1 MKVIRSDRG
10 MNNNQLT
17 LCPNCQNILD
27 ETGHC
32 SECGYTSNER
42 LSPLV
47 SGFLLKDRY
56 IIQEVRDSNPEGFTY
71 VGHDNDTDTTVI
83 IREYLP
89 ANLCKRNLDDGIVVV
104 TQGKDAQYKALMMD
118 FIDLNK
124 GLKKLNGMECIV
136 PMLDLFGQNNTA
148 YAVYQQIKTITLD
161 ELVTRAGGKIKWEQ
175 ISQQIITL
183 LNTLSAVHEL
193 GIIHRGFS
201 PENILIDPSG
211 NLWIRSFCTASART
225 EGSELGAQLYK
236 GYSAPEQYSLNGW
249 QGTWT
254 DIYAIAAVIYR
265 SITGIIPPPSTDY
278 EKMQRLPSAMDVDFD
293 IPSHVS
299 DALAEAMVADTDR
312 RIQTVEGFV
321 AKLTGKVGISDTCV
335 YDTKTYVKPET
346 KETQISEKKQIK
358 KRNHKYTLITALVT
372 GVILLA
378 IAGTVFWQIFQA
390 RRNPGSDT
398 STSQSSDGTSASGE
412 NEPLTVP
419 NLVGSFIETVKL
431 NKNVTDYFNLDI
443 KEAYSED
450 FPEGVIFAQDPDE
463 GETVLGQRGTI
474 TVTVSKG
481 SEMVKMPNIVGY
493 TQELAER
500 TLTDLGIKYEIVPVY
515 DDTLED
521 GKVARTDKE
530 VGEEI
535 SKDTDTVM
543 IFIKAEGYESPS
555 GSEGESASSNPYTKP
570 WWKVD

>member
-1 MKVIRSDRG
+1 M
-10 MNNNQLT
+10 
-17 LCPNCQNILD
+17 
-27 ETGHC
+27 
-32 SECGYTSNER
+32 
-42 LSPLV
+42 
-47 SGFLLKDRY
+47 
-56 IIQEVRDSNPEGFTY
+56 
-71 VGHDNDTDTTVI
+71 
-83 IREYLP
+83 
-89 ANLCKRNLDDGIVVV
+89 
-104 TQGKDAQYKALMMD
+104 
-118 FIDLNK
+118 
-124 GLKKLNGMECIV
+124 
-136 PMLDLFGQNNTA
+136 
-148 YAVYQQIKTITLD
+148 
-161 ELVTRAGGKIKWEQ
+161 
-175 ISQQIITL
+175 
-183 LNTLSAVHEL
+183 
-193 GIIHRGFS
+193 
-201 PENILIDPSG
+201 
-211 NLWIRSFCTASART
+211 
-225 EGSELGAQLYK
+225 
-236 GYSAPEQYSLNGW
+236 
-249 QGTWT
+249 
-254 DIYAIAAVIYR
+254 
-265 SITGIIPPPSTDY
+265 
-278 EKMQRLPSAMDVDFD
+278 
-293 IPSHVS
+293 
-299 DALAEAMVADTDR
+299 
-312 RIQTVEGFV
+312 
-321 AKLTGKVGISDTCV
+321 GISDTCV

-346 KETQISEKKQIK
+346 KETKISEKIQIN

-372 GVILLA
+372 GIILLA
-378 IAGTVFWQIFQA
+378 VAGTVFWQIFQA
-390 RRNPGSDT
+390 RRNPGPDA

>member
-1 MKVIRSDRG
+1 MKNS
-10 MNNNQLT
+10 QLT

-27 ETGHC
+27 ESGHC

-56 IIQEVRDSNPEGFTY
+56 IIQEVQSSNSEGFTY
-71 VGHDNDTDTTVI
+71 VGHDNDADTTVM

-104 TQGKDAQYKALMMD
+104 TTGREAQYKALMMD

-124 GLKKLNGMECIV
+124 GIKKLHGMECIV
-136 PMLDLFGQNNTA
+136 PLLDLFGQNNTA
-148 YAVYQQIKTITLD
+148 YAVYQRIKTITLD
-161 ELVTRAGGKIKWEQ
+161 ELITRAGGKVKWEQ
-175 ISQQIITL
+175 ISQSMMTL

-193 GIIHRGFS
+193 GIIHRGLS

-211 NLWIRSFCTASART
+211 NLWISAFCTPSART

-254 DIYAIAAVIYR
+254 DIYAVAAVIYR
-265 SITGIIPPPSTDY
+265 AITGIIPPLSTDR
-278 EKMQRLPSAMDVDFD
+278 EKMSRLPSAMDVDFD
-293 IPSHVS
+293 IPSHIS
-299 DALAEAMVADTDR
+299 DALAEAMVYDTDSR
-312 RIQTVEGFV
+312 LQTVESFSG
-321 AKLTGKVGISDTCV
+321 KLMGKNSMSDTCV
-335 YDTKTYVKPET
+335 YDTTTYVK
-346 KETQISEKKQIK
+346 KEPVVSEKVEKKEIK
-358 KRNHKYTLITALVT
+358 KRNRKYTIITMLVT
-372 GVILLA
+372 GLILLG
-378 IAGTVFWQIFQA
+378 IAGTIFWRVYESIKK
-390 RRNPGSDT
+390 PGESSSNSLSGDT
-398 STSQSSDGTSASGE
+398 SGTGE
-412 NEPLTVP
+412 SEPLTVP

-431 NKNVTDYFNLDI
+431 DKEVTDHFNLDI

-450 FPEGVIFAQDPDE
+450 FPTGVIFAQNPNK
-463 GETVLGQRGTI
+463 GETVLGEKGTI
-474 TVTVSKG
+474 TITVSKG

-500 TLTDLGIKYEIVPVY
+500 TMTDLGIKYEIVPVY
-515 DDTLED
+515 DDSLEE

-530 VGEEI
+530 VGTEL
-535 SKDTDTVM
+535 SKDKDTVM
-543 IFIKAEGYESPS
+543 IFVKAEGYESS
-555 GSEGESASSNPYTKP
+555 GGSTDSSGGGDSPYTKP
-570 WWKVD
+570 WWKAD